1 MTFAPETPG
10 HMLGNNRH
18 ADARFLQGKGK
29 TAGSA
34 IEKETGTGMSATLY
48 WLKSCYNKT
57 GGFAGSSVVKNPP
70 ANAGDMGSI
79 PGLGRSPGGGR
90 GKLLHYSCLENS
102 MDRGAWWA
110 TVHGIAKSQ
119 TQLSTHATCL
129 LKTVVFQLSAVLVV
143 KLDVFIGSKKYTAIL
158 FRKTV
163 WI

>member
-1 MTFAPETPG
+1 
-10 HMLGNNRH
+10 
-18 ADARFLQGKGK
+18 
-29 TAGSA
+29 
-34 IEKETGTGMSATLY
+34 
-48 WLKSCYNKT
+48 
-57 GGFAGSSVVKNPP
+57 
-70 ANAGDMGSI
+70 
-79 PGLGRSPGGGR
+79 
-90 GKLLHYSCLENS
+90 